1 MARLTAVLLNR
12 GINPASKA
20 HIKTVVDIKMSFSLS
35 IPTGKPTGA
44 IALTVDA
51 GQMLFILGANGT
63 GKSSLM
69 QAFASVSS
77 DKTRRITAHRQT
89 WFRSGSPE
97 FTGKQRAE
105 YGLNVSNYDRGANAR
120 WMDDYSEQ
128 RAQMA
133 IYDLVNSENVRAREI
148 TRAVETRNAD
158 EVEKLSAKDGAF
170 ATLNRLLRLANLDIV
185 VSVETNDEIMAVR
198 NHSKPYSI
206 AKLSDGERN
215 AILIAANVL
224 TVPAGTLLLID
235 EPERH
240 LHRSIVSPLL
250 SLLLKERSDCV
261 FVVSTHEPLLPV
273 DNPGS
278 RVLLTRACVYEGD
291 TVTSYDIDL
300 LENTTGIDDDL
311 KRTILGER
319 RKIVFVEGVEHSLD
333 KPLYSL
339 LFPNASIVAKNN
351 CREVENAV
359 VGIKAAAEL
368 HWVKPFGLVDNDSS
382 EPERIADLQAKGVI
396 PLNVY
401 SVESIYYHPEVQK
414 LVGEKLA
421 AVVGGDLPEK
431 LEKANRD
438 ALNAIRDNAEHLS
451 ARIAEKSAR
460 AQVFSLLPKKGEV
473 TAGGKRTAE
482 IDFAI
487 CAQDEA
493 ACINALINQ
502 SDFVGLLQRYPI
514 RESTALDA
522 IARALSF
529 SSRAQYETV
538 VRNLLVHDTD
548 AVVRVRALLGSLP
561 ADLIT

>member
-1 MARLTAVLLNR
+1 
-12 GINPASKA
+12 
-20 HIKTVVDIKMSFSLS
+20 MSFSFS

-44 IALTVDA
+44 LTLGVAA
-51 GQMLFILGANGT
+51 GEMLFILGANGT

-69 QAFASVSS
+69 QALASSNN

-97 FTGKQRAE
+97 FTGKQRADYE
-105 YGLNVSNYDRGANAR
+105 RNVVNYDRQATAR
-120 WMDDYSEQ
+120 WMDDYSQE

-133 IYDLVNSENVRAREI
+133 IYDLVNSENVRARNI
-148 TRAVETRNAD
+148 TRAVDAKKSE
-158 EVEKLSAKDGAF
+158 EVVALSAKDGAF
-170 ATLNRLLRLANLDIV
+170 LILNRLLRLSNLDIA
-185 VSVETNDEIMAVR
+185 VSVEANDEIMATR
-198 NHSKPYSI
+198 HGSKPYSI

-250 SLLLKERSDCV
+250 SLLLKERPDCA

-291 TVTSYDIDL
+291 GVTSYDIDVL
-300 LENTTGIDDDL
+300 DDTTAIDDDL

-339 LFPNASIVAKNN
+339 LFPNASIVAKAS

-368 HWVKPFGLVDNDSS
+368 HWVNAFGLVDNDSS
-382 EPERIADLQAKGVI
+382 EPERIADLQSKGVI
-396 PLNVY
+396 PLDVY
-401 SVESIYYHPEVQK
+401 SVESIYYHPKVQK
-414 LVGEKLA
+414 LAGEKLTE
-421 AVVGGDLPEK
+421 VVGGDLTEK
-431 LEKANRD
+431 LTKATND
-438 ALNAIRDNAEHLS
+438 AIKAIRDNANHLS
-451 ARIAEKSAR
+451 ARIAEKSSR
-460 AQVFSLLPKKGEV
+460 AQIFSLLPKKGEIA
-473 TAGGKRTAE
+473 AGAKRTVE
-482 IDFAI
+482 IDFAKHL
-487 CAQDEA
+487 QDEA
-493 ACINALINQ
+493 GRLDALITASN
-502 SDFVGLLQRYPI
+502 FVGVLQRYPI
-514 RESTALDA
+514 RESPALDA
-522 IARALSF
+522 IAKALNF
-529 SSRAQYETV
+529 SGRAQYEGA
-538 VRNLLVHDTD
+538 VRNILVNDIE
-548 AVVRVRALLGSLP
+548 AVKLVRTLLGSLP
-561 ADLIT
+561 PDLIA

>member
-1 MARLTAVLLNR
+1 M
-12 GINPASKA
+12 P
-20 HIKTVVDIKMSFSLS
+20 FSLS
-35 IPTGKPTGA
+35 IPTGMPSGP
-44 IALTVDA
+44 LTLSVNV
-51 GQMLFILGANGT
+51 GEMVFILGANGT

-69 QAFASVSS
+69 QAFASACH

-97 FTGKQRAE
+97 FTGRQRAE
-105 YGLNVSNYDRGANAR
+105 YEQNVFHHDRQINAR
-120 WMDDYSEQ
+120 WMDDYSQQ

-148 TRAVETRNAD
+148 TRAVDDKDTD
-158 EVEKLSAKDGAF
+158 EVTRLAAKDGAF
-170 ATLNRLLRLANLDIV
+170 STLNRLLRLANLDIS
-185 VSVETNDEIMAVR
+185 VSVEANDEIMATR
-198 NHSKPYSI
+198 NGSQFYSI

-250 SLLLKERSDCV
+250 SLLLKEKPECA
-261 FVVSTHEPLLPV
+261 FIVSTHEPLLPI

-278 RVLLTRACVYEGD
+278 KVLLTRSCVYEGD
-291 TVTSYDIDL
+291 TVSSYDIDL
-300 LENTTGIDDDL
+300 LEDCVIIDDDL

-339 LFPNASIVAKNN
+339 LFPNASIVAKGN
-351 CREVENAV
+351 CREVEDAV
-359 VGIKAAAEL
+359 VGIKTTSEL

-401 SVESIYYHPEVQK
+401 SVESIYYHPEVQR
-414 LVGEKLA
+414 LVGEKLTS
-421 AVVGGDLPEK
+421 VVGGDLGGK
-431 LEKANRD
+431 LEKAKVD
-438 ALNAIRDNAEHLS
+438 AIKAISENAKHLS

-460 AQVFSLLPKKGEV
+460 SQVFSLLPKKGEV
-473 TAGGKRTAE
+473 AAGGKRTAE
-482 IDFAI
+482 IDFAK
-487 CAQDEA
+487 CAQDEEA
-493 ACINALINQ
+493 RIQALVSA
-502 SDFVGLLQRYPI
+502 SDFVGVLQRYPI
-514 RESTALDA
+514 RESAALDA
-522 IARALSF
+522 IAKALSF
-529 SSRAQYETV
+529 ANRTQYEAAV
-538 VRNLLVHDTD
+538 QNLLVHDAA
-548 AVVRVRALLGSLP
+548 AVSLVRGLLGSFP
-561 ADLIT
+561 ADLVA

>member
-1 MARLTAVLLNR
+1 MLFAFHLEGGYLMT
-12 GINPASKA
+12 
-20 HIKTVVDIKMSFSLS
+20 FSLS

-44 IALTVDA
+44 LALTINA

-69 QAFASVSS
+69 QAFASASN

-89 WFRSGSPE
+89 WFTSGSPE
-97 FTGKQRAE
+97 FTGKQRADYE
-105 YGLNVSNYDRGANAR
+105 NNVFHHDRHAQAR
-120 WMDDYSEQ
+120 WMDSYSHQ
-128 RAQMA
+128 RTQMA

-148 TRAVETRNAD
+148 ARAVDAKRTD
-158 EVEKLSAKDGAF
+158 EVNILSAKDGVF
-170 ATLNRLLRLANLDIV
+170 AALNRLLRLANLDIV
-185 VSVETNDEIMAVR
+185 VSVEANDEIMATR
-198 NHSKPYSI
+198 NGSKPYSI
-206 AKLSDGERN
+206 SKLSDGERN

-224 TVPAGTLLLID
+224 TVPPGTLLLID

-250 SLLLKERSDCV
+250 SLLLKERPDCA
-261 FVVSTHEPLLPV
+261 FIVSTHEPLLPV

-278 RVLLTRACVYEGD
+278 KVLLTRACVYEGD
-291 TVTSYDIDL
+291 EVTSYDIDM

-339 LFPNASIVAKNN
+339 LFPNASVVAKAN
-351 CREVENAV
+351 CREVEHAV
-359 VGIKAAAEL
+359 VGVKGTAEFN
-368 HWVKPFGLVDNDSS
+368 WVKPFGLVDNDSS

-414 LVGEKLA
+414 LAGEKLV
-421 AVVGGDLPEK
+421 AVVGGNLSEK
-431 LEKANRD
+431 LGKANND
-438 ALNAIRDNAEHLS
+438 AIKAIRDNAKRLS
-451 ARIAEKSAR
+451 ERIAEKSAR

-473 TAGGKRTAE
+473 AAGGKRTAV
-482 IDFAI
+482 IDFEK

-493 ACINALINQ
+493 ARINELVNA
-502 SDFVGLLQRYPI
+502 SDFIGVLQRYPI
-514 RESTALDA
+514 RETPALDA
-522 IARALSF
+522 IAKALNF
-529 SSRAQYETV
+529 TNRAQYEAA
-538 VRNLLVHDTD
+538 VRNLLVHDSE
-548 AVVRVRALLGSLP
+548 AVKLIRTLLGSFP
-561 ADLIT
+561 VDLIE